1 MEQILLNVP
10 IRTNPRVG
18 LSGSGNFIPG
28 KYLKYVIIAFVLAA
42 IGNTI
47 AGYLLQ
53 SLSDMREQLH
63 DLDTRVA
70 VMDARVSYLTTVQA
84 NTRAMQDN
92 NGGGGGF
99 NAAENNLTTTT
110 GEK

>member
-1 MEQILLNVP
+1 M
-10 IRTNPRVG
+10 G
-18 LSGSGNFIPG
+18 LSAGSGNFIPG

-53 SLSDMREQLH
+53 SFSEMRDQLH
-63 DLDTRVA
+63 DLDTKVA

-84 NTRAMQDN
+84 NTKALDN
-92 NGGGGGF
+92 SGAGGF
-99 NAAENNLTTTT
+99 EASEQNATIAK
-110 GEK
+110 GSQ